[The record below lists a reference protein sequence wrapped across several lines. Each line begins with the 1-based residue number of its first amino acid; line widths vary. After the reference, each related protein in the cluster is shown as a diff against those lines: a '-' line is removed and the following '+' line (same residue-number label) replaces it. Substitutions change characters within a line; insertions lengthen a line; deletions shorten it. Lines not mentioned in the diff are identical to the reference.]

1 MTALWQAVQASEH
14 CHWPT
19 GDRHFTTLPLSLQP
33 PQWVLM
39 QASCT
44 SQQPPFASPPEKMPR
59 LQDTRPGVTSMSSQP
74 ALLPVSP
81 VPGSALQ
88 MNPGWDTLEWLDRAM
103 LDAAWRLG
111 AWELDR
117 EARRGCRTAGASDR
131 EALECRQAFGAPL
144 FGDDGDDFM
153 LAEAPDRPQM
163 LELGERVG
171 YVHWRFR
178 PVRGGVWRDTAR
190 DDTLGGDGG
199 RAPPCPV
206 HAAAGPGAGRVRYML
221 GRVEP
226 AGAA

>member
-1 MTALWQAVQASEH
+1 MEVFERIAGQIDAVGLPLFAVTLTALPRANTPVLLML
-14 CHWPT
+14 HWHGFRADPERA
-19 GDRHFTTLPLSLQP
+19 GDRSAP
-33 PQWVLM
+33 V
-39 QASCT
+39 
-44 SQQPPFASPPEKMPR
+44 
-59 LQDTRPGVTSMSSQP
+59 
-74 ALLPVSP
+74 PVSP

>member
-1 MTALWQAVQASEH
+1 MEVFDRIADQLDAVGLPLFAVTLTALPRPHTPVLLMLHWHGFRADPERAAESAAAV
-14 CHWPT
+14 P
-19 GDRHFTTLPLSLQP
+19 
-33 PQWVLM
+33 M
-39 QASCT
+39 
-44 SQQPPFASPPEKMPR
+44 
-59 LQDTRPGVTSMSSQP
+59 
-74 ALLPVSP
+74 SP

-88 MNPGWDTLEWLDRAM
+88 LNPLWDALEWLDRAM

-117 EARRGCRTAGASDR
+117 EERRGCRTAGASGR

-163 LELGERVG
+163 LEMGERVG

-178 PVRGGVWRDTAR
+178 PVRGGVWRDVAR
-190 DDTLGGDGG
+190 DDTLAGDGG

-206 HAAAGPGAGRVRYML
+206 RAAAGAGAGRLRYML
-221 GRVEP
+221 GRVHPVGE
-226 AGAA
+226 A

>member
-1 MTALWQAVQASEH
+1 MEFFDRIADQIDAVGLPLFAVTLTALPHANTPVLLML
-14 CHWPT
+14 HWH
-19 GDRHFTTLPLSLQP
+19 GFR
-33 PQWVLM
+33 
-39 QASCT
+39 AE
-44 SQQPPFASPPEKMPR
+44 PER
-59 LQDTRPGVTSMSSQP
+59 TVEAAQGV
-74 ALLPVSP
+74 PVSP

-88 MNPGWDTLEWLDRAM
+88 LNPDWDALEWLDRAM

-117 EARRGCRTAGASDR
+117 EARRGCRAPGASGR

-163 LELGERVG
+163 LELGERLG

-178 PVRGGVWRDTAR
+178 PVRGGVWRDVAR
-190 DDTLGGDGG
+190 DDTLAGDGG

-206 HAAAGPGAGRVRYML
+206 RAAAGAGVGHVRYRL
-221 GRVEP
+221 GQFSAPSRS
-226 AGAA
+226 